1 MDSHYE
7 TIKTPATAEYVFG
20 VIQEVYRQSWELE
33 HECEPEV
40 ILTIDSSIKDSWK
53 GFELVD
59 WNPFNQSL
67 NELFGIQIDK
77 GEWKT
82 LLEPASEKTLRG
94 VCNRIAKAVFQEQI
108 KPINL
113 LGKTCLKGGIFLT
126 IRSKRAQSGAPVEH
140 LSPSSE
146 LAPYAKN
153 HLSVFLEIS
162 SKLFPGKFP
171 KVSIHKPFSNF
182 VGRGLF
188 VSFILIVLGGIIGHF
203 VNPAG
208 AFFTVFGALG
218 GIIFN
223 LMIFPAAA
231 VPPKSV
237 EVGNLKT
244 FRDLVNYI
252 SEPQA
257 SGS

>member
-7 TIKTPATAEYVFG
+7 TIKTPATAESVFG

-40 ILTIDSSIKDSWK
+40 VLTIDSTIKECRDA
-53 GFELVD
+53 FELVD

-67 NELFGIQIDK
+67 NELFEIQFDK

-82 LLEPASEKTLRG
+82 LLEPASEKTFRG
-94 VCNRIAKAVFQEQI
+94 ICERISKEVFQELI
-108 KPINL
+108 KPVNI

-126 IRSKRAQSGAPVEH
+126 IRSKLAKAGASVEE

-153 HLSVFLEIS
+153 HLGVFLEIS

-171 KVSIHKPFSNF
+171 IVMIHNPISDFAFGGFVVSMLLTI
-182 VGRGLF
+182 
-188 VSFILIVLGGIIGHF
+188 LGGIIEHF
-203 VNPAG
+203 IDPAG
-208 AFFTVFGALG
+208 AFLTVFGVLG
-218 GIIFN
+218 VIISSLVAPF
-223 LMIFPAAA
+223 
-231 VPPKSV
+231 VVGSSSKSV
-237 EVGNLKT
+237 EFGNLKT